1 MENKEVIKRFY
12 ELLKEMFQEIEDILN
27 EEKRLE
33 LSPYARKEM
42 LLMMEENGIKN
53 DMVVD
58 FIDKELRRLGLLE
71 ARPSLSKELSNQL
84 LNGE

>member
-1 MENKEVIKRFY
+1 MENKEVIRRFY
-12 ELLKEMFQEIEDILN
+12 ELLLEMFQEIEDIFN
-27 EEKRLE
+27 EEERINLQ
-33 LSPYARKEM
+33 PHIRQD
-42 LLMMEENGIKN
+42 LLIMMNEAGIKN

>member
-12 ELLKEMFQEIEDILN
+12 ELLKEMFQEIEDIFN
-27 EEKRLE
+27 EEERIE

-53 DMVVD
+53 EMIVD

-71 ARPSLSKELSNQL
+71 ARLSLSKELSNQL